1 MACFD
6 TGQAA
11 ISGTT
16 PVPLF
21 TVDSPGPKNI
31 VLLTSVSSGSVYV
44 GNSPTVSSTTG
55 FLVPSGFPFSF
66 NATAGRG
73 TTLYAVSNGGSGTIF
88 WMVGQ

>member
-11 ISGTT
+11 VSGTT

-21 TVDSPGPKNI
+21 TVDSPGPKNV
-31 VLLTSVSSGSVYV
+31 VLVASVSGGSIFV

-55 FLVPSGFPFSF
+55 FLVVNGFPFSF
-66 NATAGRG
+66 VATAGKG